1 MPTEPSVT
9 IQVFSALALRLA
21 AISASAPLGPGKAE
35 TGSEGFAP
43 PPLKFPERR
52 TLNFFSILLAGGR
65 KIARNPSDPLLR
77 PVAAF

>member
-21 AISASAPLGPGKAE
+21 AMSASAPVGPGGAE
-35 TGSEGFAP
+35 AGSEGFKP
-43 PPLKFPERR
+43 SPLKFPERK

-65 KIARNPSDPLLR
+65 KIARNRPHRGGPL
-77 PVAAF
+77 AAF